1 MTKIETD
8 GFLSDEAF
16 GEMLRTLRSC
26 Q

>member
-1 MTKIETD
+1 MTRIETD

-16 GEMLRTLRSC
+16 GEMLRTLRSY